1 MLLNGNWLANRA
13 KNKKQGIMK
22 KQAVAIL
29 LKIIFTGWILIVV
42 LTNLIISGAN
52 EFKLFVNYYFPNF
65 VNFINSWLVPLLS
78 APYQG

>member
-1 MLLNGNWLANRA
+1 
-13 KNKKQGIMK
+13 MK

-29 LKIIFTGWILIVV
+29 LKIIFSGWILIVI